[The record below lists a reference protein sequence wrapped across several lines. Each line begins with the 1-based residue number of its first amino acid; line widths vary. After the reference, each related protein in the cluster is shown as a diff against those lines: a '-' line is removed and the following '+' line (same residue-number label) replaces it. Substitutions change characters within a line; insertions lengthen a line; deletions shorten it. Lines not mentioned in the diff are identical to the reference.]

1 MPPLPPLI
9 SGLVLGLALPG
20 ITPHGAGTA
29 PPAVSHQPPAT
40 SARRPAGTPAPALS
54 GKPITV
60 NAASVEVNY
69 KTHSALYHRV
79 VISQG
84 NIVVRA
90 NKASTTMG
98 KDQQNSRWTLE
109 GNVRI
114 HAPPRGSLTADQAV
128 VNILGSRILR
138 ATVSGNPARF
148 TQKSP
153 ASGKITQGHANQIV
167 YDVKQGT
174 VQLVH
179 DAWLSDGRNQISG
192 SLVTYNVLKDRIEAS
207 SPGSGQR
214 VHITITPQA
223 APSEKKALKNKL
235 PPAPQA
241 PPRSDGTP

>member
-1 MPPLPPLI
+1 MPPSPPLI
-9 SGLVLGLALPG
+9 SALVLGLAVPG
-20 ITPHGAGTA
+20 LATRAAGTP
-29 PPAVSHQPPAT
+29 PPAAAHQPPAP
-40 SARRPAGTPAPALS
+40 SARRPAGTAVPALS

-69 KTHSALYHRV
+69 KAHSAVYRQV

-90 NKASTTMG
+90 DQARTTMG
-98 KDQQNSRWTLE
+98 QNQQNSRWTLQ

-114 HAPPRGSLTADQAV
+114 HAPPHGSLTADQAV
-128 VNILGSRILR
+128 ISILGSRIMR
-138 ATVSGNPARF
+138 ATVTGNPAEF

-153 ASGKITQGHANQIV
+153 ESGKATQGHADQIV

-174 VQLVH
+174 VQLTQ

-192 SLVTYNVLKDRIEAS
+192 SLVTYNILKDRIEAS

-223 APSEKKALKNKL
+223 PPSGKKALKNKL
-235 PPAPQA
+235 QPPHPGATRPHGS
-241 PPRSDGTP
+241 P